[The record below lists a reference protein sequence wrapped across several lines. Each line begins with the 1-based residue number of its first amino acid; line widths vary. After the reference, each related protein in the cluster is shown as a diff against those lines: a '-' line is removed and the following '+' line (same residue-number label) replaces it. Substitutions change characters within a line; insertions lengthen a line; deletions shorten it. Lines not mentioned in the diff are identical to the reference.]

1 MKLGILVC
9 IVHTLSLSGACP
21 LLRSCL
27 VISVLINVYYLVYYF
42 VRYLNCDGI
51 ILLLVI
57 LVERYVVVIC
67 HWWQHELVT
76 AAEYA
81 WSSVERTA
89 ADQFEFVSSFIDS
102 NFTVHSTM
110 TRLLADVTSLLL
122 STPRLPVDV
131 RQLSTSL
138 DRMISTLPLDGVS
151 LDDDIRRLLGQFY
164 DICGSKTLYFTN
176 FRFFNFFL

>member
-1 MKLGILVC
+1 M
-9 IVHTLSLSGACP
+9 
-21 LLRSCL
+21 
-27 VISVLINVYYLVYYF
+27 
-42 VRYLNCDGI
+42 
-51 ILLLVI
+51 
-57 LVERYVVVIC
+57 
-67 HWWQHELVT
+67 VT

-102 NFTVHSTM
+102 NFNVHSTM
-110 TRLLADVTSLLL
+110 TRLLADVTFLLL

-164 DICGSKTLYFTN
+164 DICGSKILYFTN
-176 FRFFNFFL
+176 FRFLNFFL